1 MLVESY
7 YGKAKINESPPLKI
21 VMEHVVK
28 QQSVQRSVA
37 LKENEFIR
45 FDTVGLQRFIVFQ
58 KSKNKGV
65 IIMTTLQTYNFAS
78 EHKSSDIINQ
88 VYDGKPNAYLIRIN
102 SERAQMVY
110 GKRATP
116 LLEYG
121 LFFHSI
127 NTGKHWL
134 LETGKDITSP
144 YLLLFDQKGQKLRF
158 GFFDD
163 LIEHSH
169 MDPAFLFGYF

>member
-1 MLVESY
+1 
-7 YGKAKINESPPLKI
+7 
-21 VMEHVVK
+21 
-28 QQSVQRSVA
+28 
-37 LKENEFIR
+37 
-45 FDTVGLQRFIVFQ
+45 
-58 KSKNKGV
+58 
-65 IIMTTLQTYNFAS
+65 MTTLHTHNFAS

-169 MDPAFLFGYF
+169 MDPAFLFGYFIFNSGHEQTPHVVSVSCTLKNGENIGSILSGNHPQMIEYARSGFETIKGRLCYEK